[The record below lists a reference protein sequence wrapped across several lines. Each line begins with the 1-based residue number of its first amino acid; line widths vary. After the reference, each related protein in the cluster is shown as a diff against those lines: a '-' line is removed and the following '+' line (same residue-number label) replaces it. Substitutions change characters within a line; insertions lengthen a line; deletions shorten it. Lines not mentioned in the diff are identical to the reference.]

1 MLVMNDDDMLM
12 MQQLR
17 SDTVDARFIY
27 LFIYLSIASS
37 FFLLAIL
44 GHEFFACLFHFS
56 SSAISISTILCKAN
70 FIIMAGPPPIP
81 SKTRPSFTNP
91 FYRNSNASSSS
102 TASSPPPS
110 YGTHSS
116 HSTQPPRPSS
126 TQQFEPVQ
134 YSSLSSLTKN
144 QPKHTHTS
152 QPASYEYQPDPS
164 RQGYSTRGFELQGQA
179 VNENV
184 NAGRRLPPMP
194 GQGQSRTGTP
204 TEPPQRAIHSGKQ
217 MSPSDKEKIVAHLLG
232 QLQRRL
238 HHRPEQD
245 LDFKVTFLVE
255 LSLDSTRPPRA
266 LEAQQIR

>member
-1 MLVMNDDDMLM
+1 
-12 MQQLR
+12 
-17 SDTVDARFIY
+17 
-27 LFIYLSIASS
+27 
-37 FFLLAIL
+37 
-44 GHEFFACLFHFS
+44 
-56 SSAISISTILCKAN
+56 
-70 FIIMAGPPPIP
+70 MAGPPPIP

-164 RQGYSTRGFELQGQA
+164 RQGYSTRGFESQGQA

-204 TEPPQRAIHSGKQ
+204 TEPPQRAIHSA
-217 MSPSDKEKIVAHLLG
+217 SAP
-232 QLQRRL
+232 
-238 HHRPEQD
+238 PPP
-245 LDFKVTFLVE
+245 
-255 LSLDSTRPPRA
+255 PPRTGSGFQSYIPSG
-266 LEAQQIR
+266 AQSGFDSAAKGVRGATDTMKDGFYSMASQQRKEQVMSGIGKLGVGAVKLAGKGVYQVGKFATK

>member
-1 MLVMNDDDMLM
+1 M

-126 TQQFEPVQ
+126 AQQFEPVQ

-164 RQGYSTRGFELQGQA
+164 RQGYSTRGFESQGQA